1 MMRTGILDDGLD
13 SLVPETAFL
22 LNRPA
27 TVGLAA
33 PRIESG
39 SEGPACVLVDTLS

>member
-1 MMRTGILDDGLD
+1 MRTGSLEGVLD

-27 TVGLAA
+27 TVGRAA

-39 SEGPACVLVDTLS
+39 SEGPACVLVETRN